1 MILIW
6 VVSVVDSK
14 YDVCQVLTAICSLIL
29 SSLEKLAQDVE
40 DRNHSILCM
49 FHHIYKTNNNLGDMR
64 IDEYLKL
71 GENKELFEGS
81 SLKRELKMY
90 YILNLYRYS
99 MYQNDF
105 AGMAT
110 YYQTIIQRK

>member
-1 MILIW
+1 M
-6 VVSVVDSK
+6 
-14 YDVCQVLTAICSLIL
+14 
-29 SSLEKLAQDVE
+29 
-40 DRNHSILCM
+40 
-49 FHHIYKTNNNLGDMR
+49 KT
-64 IDEYLKL
+64 DEYLKL

-105 AGMAT
+105 SGMAT
-110 YYQTIIQRK
+110 YHKLINQRK